1 MRLNKIL
8 ISVAIV
14 ASLAYT
20 QGSVADTQVVT
31 GAAALPGGAG
41 ASVDLDFQITIPAFL
56 SFRVGSAAIVDTIAF
71 APAVADVLAPT
82 LGMAGTGGDLG
93 AGQVTVEIRS
103 NGSTVG
109 GSVQISEGTTGATGL
124 SNGTSTISWG
134 QINTADSGGGGI
146 AAPVLSDNSNNT
158 SSVATTSAGVV
169 DRTSTWTYTYDN
181 PAVPPQSG
189 IYTGTATY
197 TAVSL

>member
-1 MRLNKIL
+1 MKLNKTL
-8 ISVAIV
+8 ISAAIV

-20 QGSVADTQVVT
+20 QGSFADTQIVT

-41 ASVDLDFQITIPAFL
+41 ASVNLDFQITIPAFL
-56 SFRVGSAAIVDTIAF
+56 SFRVGSAAIVDQIDFDPT
-71 APAVADVLAPT
+71 VADVLAPT

-93 AGQVTVEIRS
+93 AGTVTVEIRS

-109 GSVQISEGTTGATGL
+109 GSVQITEATTVATGL
-124 SNGTSTISWG
+124 SNGTATIDWA
-134 QINTADSGGGGI
+134 QINTTDTGGGGI
-146 AAPVLSDNSNNT
+146 PAPVLSNASNNT

-169 DRTSTWTYTYDN
+169 DRTSVWTYTYDN

-189 IYTGTATY
+189 VYTGTATY